1 MDNKYEN
8 MRKIPSAEKYS
19 VADLSEREKEV
30 LVCLC
35 NGMSNKEIAAELCL
49 SMRTVKNHLSNIYP
63 KIHVADRTQAAIYAI
78 KAKLVFV

>member
-30 LVCLC
+30 LGHTIGFL
-35 NGMSNKEIAAELCL
+35 
-49 SMRTVKNHLSNIYP
+49 
-63 KIHVADRTQAAIYAI
+63 
-78 KAKLVFV
+78 

>member
-1 MDNKYEN
+1 MDAKIES
-8 MRKIPSAEKYS
+8 MRKIPDRNKYNITC
-19 VADLSEREKEV
+19 LSDREKEV

-63 KIHVADRTQAAIYAI
+63 KIHVVDRTQAVIYAI

>member
-49 SMRTVKNHLSNIYP
+49 SMRTVKKHLSNIYP